1 MPLEGEYAPTTH
13 DQVRAQVEEYEASGG
28 TRGTTVEGLP
38 VVLLTTMGVRSGKLR
53 KSPVM
58 RVEHDGV
65 YAAVASRGG
74 ESRHPDWY
82 FNIKAHPH
90 LELHDGPVKR
100 DMVAR
105 EAEGDEREL
114 WWERAVKAY
123 PEYAEYQKKTT
134 RRIPVFILERPAT
147 P

>member
-28 TRGTTVEGLP
+28 TRGTTVEGRP
-38 VVLLTTMGVRSGKLR
+38 VVLLTTMGVKSGKLR

-58 RVEHDGV
+58 RVEHEGV

-74 ESRHPDWY
+74 EPRHPDWY
-82 FNIKAHPH
+82 FNLKAHPH
-90 LELHDGPVKR
+90 LELQDGPVKH

-105 EAEGDEREL
+105 ESEGDEREL
-114 WWERAVKAY
+114 WWERAVTAY
-123 PEYAEYQKKTT
+123 PTYAEYQRMTT
-134 RRIPVFILERPAT
+134 RQIPVFILERDAAG
-147 P
+147 

>member
-13 DQVRAQVEEYEASGG
+13 DEVRAQVEEYEASGG
-28 TRGTTVEGLP
+28 VRGTTVGGLP

-58 RVEHDGV
+58 RVEHEGL

-74 ESRHPDWY
+74 EPRHPDWY
-82 FNIKAHPH
+82 FNLKAHPH
-90 LELHDGPVKR
+90 LELQDGPVKQ
-100 DMVAR
+100 DMLAR

-114 WWERAVKAY
+114 WWERAVAAY
-123 PEYAEYQKKTT
+123 PGYAEYQTMTT
-134 RRIPVFILERPAT
+134 RRIPVFILERTAT